1 MTTLKIDNDT
11 TVTDIQRDFNKKY
24 TYLKIEF
31 FKHPHEIKK
40 ASPKADQ
47 LNSGD
52 LLIKYLGNG
61 YSNTIDIS
69 GERTVA
75 MVEKDFWDKLG
86 LSAQI
91 FRKSVNL
98 WIETSLTDDWTL
110 ARQNDEG
117 FQLSNNSINHK
128 SLDDRI
134 EENKVDNE

>member
-1 MTTLKIDNDT
+1 MTTLKIDTNI

-24 TYLKIEF
+24 AYLKIEF

-47 LNSGD
+47 VNPSD
-52 LLIKYLGNG
+52 LLIKYLTNG
-61 YSNTIDIS
+61 HSNTIDIS

-91 FRKSVNL
+91 FRKSGNL

-117 FQLSNNSINHK
+117 FQLSNTSVNHK

-134 EENKVDNE
+134 EENRIDNE